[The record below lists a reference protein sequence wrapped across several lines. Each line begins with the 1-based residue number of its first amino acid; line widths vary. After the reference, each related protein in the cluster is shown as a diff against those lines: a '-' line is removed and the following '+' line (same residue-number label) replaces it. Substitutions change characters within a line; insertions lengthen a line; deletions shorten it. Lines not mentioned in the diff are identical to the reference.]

1 MPEINIEQNIPQ
13 INIDT
18 ATRNYH
24 LPIASSTTLG
34 AIKVGDNLTIETDG
48 TLNAES
54 TEYNLPV
61 ATSSTLGGVKIGNGL
76 SINDGILSA
85 NVDSQLSNSST
96 NPVRNSVVTTNINN
110 LTSSI
115 QTVSG
120 DLSALD
126 TTVGNLQTAVGNNT
140 SDITIL
146 STTVGG
152 HTSALSTL
160 SDAVD
165 DNSSSITSLNNTA
178 SDLDDRLDTA
188 EYNITTLT
196 NGSTEL
202 TGDVAVLKTKTETE
216 TSYSYLLPVSTWTAG
231 SIRLEKRG
239 YVGFYYID
247 LEGSLS
253 LNSGSSTTIF
263 TLGNES
269 IPDKDAI
276 AVIETDDGSV
286 ICEINGTTGVITFE
300 NISTHNQTI
309 TKVKGVIPV
318 VF

>member
-18 ATRNYH
+18 ATRTYH

-34 AIKVGDNLTIETDG
+34 GIKVGNNLTIETDG

-76 SINDGILSA
+76 TINNEILSA

-120 DLSALD
+120 DLSALN

-140 SDITIL
+140 SDITTL
-146 STTVGG
+146 STTVSG
-152 HTSALSTL
+152 HTSTLSTL
-160 SDAVD
+160 SDTVD
-165 DNSSSITSLNNTA
+165 DNSSSISSLNNTT
-178 SDLDDRLDTA
+178 SDLDDRLDTV
-188 EYNITTLT
+188 E
-196 NGSTEL
+196 STVSGNTSDIADLKEL
-202 TGDVAVLKTKTETE
+202 VDDEQT
-216 TSYSYLLPVSTWTAG
+216 YSYLLPVSTWTAG
-231 SIRLEKRG
+231 SITLERRG
-239 YVGFYYID
+239 KTGVLYINIEGD
-247 LEGSLS
+247 LTIS
-253 LNSGSSTTIF
+253 SGSSSIIYNF
-263 TLGNES
+263 TDLSLYLPASAVLMTDNGAILGKVNDQTGNLVFDNITSQSIHINKVQGS
-269 IPDKDAI
+269 IPLI
-276 AVIETDDGSV
+276 FV
-286 ICEINGTTGVITFE
+286 
-300 NISTHNQTI
+300 
-309 TKVKGVIPV
+309 
-318 VF
+318 